1 MSDSTFF
8 DAGVNSSSTPSV
20 PSIVLG
26 RERLLGVPDICQL
39 TGLGEVTASRLMKES
54 GRCLKLHGRLYVI
67 DTSFFAYL
75 HSMEGVDESCSL

>member
-1 MSDSTFF
+1 MENMSITG
-8 DAGVNSSSTPSV
+8 AGNAPAPTRA
-20 PSIVLG
+20 VLG
-26 RERLLGVPDICQL
+26 RERLLGIPDICQL
-39 TGLGEVTASRLMKES
+39 TGLGEATASKLMKES